1 MMVRRSTPAVLLPL
15 HMASQSPHRI
25 RGARRGSGLAEYC
38 LVVAAI
44 ALVALGI
51 YIHMSGGLHDLW
63 STANST
69 LESGTGVGST
79 ATTTTA
85 H

>member
-1 MMVRRSTPAVLLPL
+1 M
-15 HMASQSPHRI
+15 HMDSKFRN
-25 RGARRGSGLAEYC
+25 RKLGARRGSGLAEYC

-44 ALVALGI
+44 ALIGLGI
-51 YIHMSGGLHDLW
+51 YIGMSGGIHDLW

-69 LESGTGVGST
+69 LGSGTTVGST
-79 ATTTTA
+79 ATTTTS

>member
-1 MMVRRSTPAVLLPL
+1 MEPNSLVR
-15 HMASQSPHRI
+15 Q

-44 ALVALGI
+44 ALIGLGI
-51 YIHMSGGLHDLW
+51 YLGMSGGVHDLW

-69 LESGTGVGST
+69 LVSGTTVGSA

>member
-1 MMVRRSTPAVLLPL
+1 MDSKSRNRK
-15 HMASQSPHRI
+15 

-44 ALVALGI
+44 ALIGLGI
-51 YIHMSGGLHDLW
+51 YIGLSGGIHDLW

-69 LESGTGVGST
+69 LESGTGAGST
-79 ATTTTA
+79 ATTTAA

>member
-1 MMVRRSTPAVLLPL
+1 MMERLSTRSYSGL
-15 HMASQSPHRI
+15 HMASSPLYCI

-69 LESGTGVGST
+69 LESGSGGGASAT
-79 ATTTTA
+79 ATAA

>member
-1 MMVRRSTPAVLLPL
+1 MDSNSLVRK
-15 HMASQSPHRI
+15 
-25 RGARRGSGLAEYC
+25 RGDRRGSGLAEYC

-44 ALVALGI
+44 ALIGLGI
-51 YIHMSGGLHDLW
+51 YIGMSGGVHDLW

-69 LESGTGVGST
+69 LGSGTSVGSA